1 MQPTVIHGS
10 ADMVRVLADRRLAL
24 GLTVEELDG
33 IAGLQE
39 RYSGKL
45 EHPEQHWGRGSLHL
59 TPMGEIWIES
69 LGLRLVLMTAEQ
81 ADAINAERAPRK
93 PRIERPALKPVGRP
107 VVFRKTYRQGAN

>member
-1 MQPTVIHGS
+1 
-10 ADMVRVLADRRLAL
+10 MVRVLADRRLAL

-81 ADAINAERAPRK
+81 AEAIEATRAPRK
-93 PRIERPALKPVGRP
+93 PRPAPPPKTPIGRP
-107 VVFRKTYRQGAN
+107 VVFRRSYRGVA

>member
-1 MQPTVIHGS
+1 
-10 ADMVRVLADRRLAL
+10 MVRVLADRRLAL

-81 ADAINAERAPRK
+81 ADAIQAERAPRK
-93 PRIERPALKPVGRP
+93 PRVERPALKPIGRP
-107 VVFRKTYRQGAN
+107 VVFRRTYRMGAN